1 MSLDFEDKAIADAL
15 RELGIEEPHELQV
28 EFIKR
33 FFKHAHRT
41 GKGYTVRMFAPNGE
55 LYIAKG
61 EPYKK
66 RQLLLH
72 TLTILEDRDI
82 VKVIVFKG
90 RKYIFMPSEVAEMF
104 LRHMSM

>member
-1 MSLDFEDKAIADAL
+1 MSLDFDDRAIADAL
-15 RELGIEEPHELQV
+15 RELGIEKPHELQV

-33 FFKHAHRT
+33 FFEHAYRT
-41 GKGYTVRMFAPNGE
+41 EKGYTVRMFAKNGE

-72 TLTILEDRDI
+72 TLTILEDRGI
-82 VKVIVFKG
+82 VKVIMFKG
-90 RKYIFMPSEVAEMF
+90 RKYIFMPLEVAEVF
-104 LRHMSM
+104 LRHLGT

>member
-15 RELGIEEPHELQV
+15 RELRIKKPHELQV

-33 FFKHAHRT
+33 FFEHAHRT
-41 GKGYTVRMFAPNGE
+41 EKGYTVRMFAKNGE

-61 EPYKK
+61 EPYEK

-72 TLTILEDRDI
+72 TLTILEDRGL
-82 VKVIVFKG
+82 VKVIICKG
-90 RKYIFMPSEVAEMF
+90 RKYIFMPLDVAEVF
-104 LRHMSM
+104 LKHLAT

>member
-1 MSLDFEDKAIADAL
+1 MSLGFEDKAIADAL

-33 FFKHAHRT
+33 FFEHAHRT
-41 GKGYTVRMFAPNGE
+41 EKGYTVRMFAPNGE

-72 TLTILEDRDI
+72 TLTILENRGLI
-82 VKVIVFKG
+82 KVIIYKG
-90 RKYIFMPSEVAEMF
+90 RKYVFMPLEVAEVF
-104 LRHMSM
+104 LKHMGT